1 MDASRFIAKRI
12 SFKGNIAMVSIAVSF
27 LVMIIAVAVSS
38 GFRHEIRD
46 GVSSVSGDVQLV
58 SAETGWGGEA
68 VPVPMHPSYYGQLA
82 EIPYIKDIEP
92 VIYRGGIVKSG
103 DNIHGVLFKGCRRDS
118 LLSGLGVS
126 VPARLAAKLGIA
138 AGDDITAYFV
148 GERVQVRKFHVV
160 SLYDSI
166 LDSDENMVVRTSLAD
181 LQRLNGW
188 DVGSVSALEFSLS
201 PSFRSVDAL
210 EYAAADIGTV
220 AMLYTSPEE
229 PAVTASSAASRYPQL
244 FDWLD
249 LIDFNVLFILV
260 LMTVVAGF
268 NMISGLLIILFENI
282 PVIGILKSVG
292 MKDRHIAKIFLSASS
307 SVVLKGM
314 AAGNAVALLLCW
326 LQDITKILRLDPQN
340 YFVSYVPV
348 HIDLPLVLAADLGA
362 YAVIMLLL
370 LIPSLFISGV
380 DPARTVRVS

>member
-1 MDASRFIAKRI
+1 MDASRLIAKRI

-68 VPVPMHPSYYGQLA
+68 VPVPMHPSYYGKLA
-82 EIPYIKDIEP
+82 EIPYIKEIEP

-188 DVGSVSALEFSLS
+188 DAGSVSALEFSLS

-210 EYAAADIGTV
+210 EHAAADIGTV

>member
-68 VPVPMHPSYYGQLA
+68 VPVPMHPSYYGKLA

-103 DNIHGVLFKGCRRDS
+103 DNIHGVLFKGCQRDS

-188 DVGSVSALEFSLS
+188 DAGSVSALEFSLS
-201 PSFRSVDAL
+201 PSFRTVDAL

>member
-68 VPVPMHPSYYGQLA
+68 VPVPMHPSYYGKLA

-103 DNIHGVLFKGCRRDS
+103 DNIHGVLFKGCQRDS

-188 DVGSVSALEFSLS
+188 DAGSVSALEFSLS
-201 PSFRSVDAL
+201 PSFRTVDAL

-220 AMLYTSPEE
+220 AMLYSSSEE

>member
-58 SAETGWGGEA
+58 SVETGWGGEA
-68 VPVPMHPSYYGQLA
+68 VPVPMHPSYYGKLA
-82 EIPYIKDIEP
+82 EIPYIKEIEP

-188 DVGSVSALEFSLS
+188 DAGSVSALEFSLS

-210 EYAAADIGTV
+210 EHAAADIGTV

-292 MKDRHIAKIFLSASS
+292 MKDMHIAKIFLSASS

>member
-68 VPVPMHPSYYGQLA
+68 VPVPMHPSYYGKLA
-82 EIPYIKDIEP
+82 EIPYIKEIEP

-126 VPARLAAKLGIA
+126 VPARLAARLGIA

-188 DVGSVSALEFSLS
+188 DAGSVSALEFSLS

-210 EYAAADIGTV
+210 EHAAADIGTV
-220 AMLYTSPEE
+220 AMLYSSPEE

-268 NMISGLLIILFENI
+268 NMISGLLIILFQNI

-370 LIPSLFISGV
+370 MIPSFFISGV
-380 DPARTVRVS
+380 DPAKTVRVG

>member
-68 VPVPMHPSYYGQLA
+68 VPVPMHPSYYGKLA
-82 EIPYIKDIEP
+82 EIPYIKEIEP

-118 LLSGLGVS
+118 LLSVLGVS

-188 DVGSVSALEFSLS
+188 DAGSVSALEFSLS

-210 EYAAADIGTV
+210 EHAAADIGTV

-362 YAVIMLLL
+362 YVVIMLLL

>member
-68 VPVPMHPSYYGQLA
+68 VPVPMHPSYYGKLA
-82 EIPYIKDIEP
+82 EIPYIKEIEP

-126 VPARLAAKLGIA
+126 VPARLAARLGIA

-188 DVGSVSALEFSLS
+188 DAGSVSALEFSLS

-210 EYAAADIGTV
+210 EHAAADIGTV
-220 AMLYTSPEE
+220 AMLYSSPEE

-268 NMISGLLIILFENI
+268 NMISGLLIILFQNI

>member
-68 VPVPMHPSYYGQLA
+68 VPVPMHPSYYGKLA

-188 DVGSVSALEFSLS
+188 DAGSVSALEFSLS

-220 AMLYTSPEE
+220 AMLYSSPEE

-268 NMISGLLIILFENI
+268 NMISGLLIILFQNI

>member
-68 VPVPMHPSYYGQLA
+68 VPVPMHPSYYGKLA
-82 EIPYIKDIEP
+82 EIPYIKEIEP

-188 DVGSVSALEFSLS
+188 DAGSVSALEFSLS

-210 EYAAADIGTV
+210 EHAAADIGTV

-326 LQDITKILRLDPQN
+326 LQDIIKILRLDPQN

-348 HIDLPLVLAADLGA
+348 HIDLPLILAADLGA
-362 YAVIMLLL
+362 YVVIMLLL

>member
-68 VPVPMHPSYYGQLA
+68 VPVPMHPSYYGKLA

-103 DNIHGVLFKGCRRDS
+103 DNIHGVLFKGCWRDS

-268 NMISGLLIILFENI
+268 NMISGLLIILFQNI

-348 HIDLPLVLAADLGA
+348 HIDLPLILAADLGA

>member
-58 SAETGWGGEA
+58 STETGWGGEA
-68 VPVPMHPSYYGQLA
+68 VPVPMHPSYYGKLA
-82 EIPYIKDIEP
+82 EIPYIKEIEP

-188 DVGSVSALEFSLS
+188 DAGSVSALEFSLS

-220 AMLYTSPEE
+220 AMLYSSPEE

>member
-68 VPVPMHPSYYGQLA
+68 VPVPMHPSYYGKLA

-268 NMISGLLIILFENI
+268 NMISGLLIILFQNI

-348 HIDLPLVLAADLGA
+348 HIDLPLILAADLGA

>member
-68 VPVPMHPSYYGQLA
+68 VPVPMHPSYYGKLA

-166 LDSDENMVVRTSLAD
+166 LDSDENMVVRTFLAD

-188 DVGSVSALEFSLS
+188 DAGSVSALEFSLS
-201 PSFRSVDAL
+201 PSFRSVDAI
-210 EYAAADIGTV
+210 EHAAADIGTV

>member
-68 VPVPMHPSYYGQLA
+68 VPVPMHPSYYGKLA
-82 EIPYIKDIEP
+82 EIPYIKEIEP

-103 DNIHGVLFKGCRRDS
+103 DNIHGVLFEGCRRDS

-188 DVGSVSALEFSLS
+188 DAGTVSALEFSLS

-210 EYAAADIGTV
+210 EHAAADIGTV

-362 YAVIMLLL
+362 YVVIMLLL

>member
-68 VPVPMHPSYYGQLA
+68 VPVPMHPSYYGKLA
-82 EIPYIKDIEP
+82 EIPYIKEIEP

-103 DNIHGVLFKGCRRDS
+103 YNIHGVLFKGCRRDS

-188 DVGSVSALEFSLS
+188 DAGSVSALEFNLS

>member
-68 VPVPMHPSYYGQLA
+68 VPVPMHPSYYGKLA
-82 EIPYIKDIEP
+82 EIPYIKEIEP

-188 DVGSVSALEFSLS
+188 DAGSVSALEFSLS

-210 EYAAADIGTV
+210 EHAAADIGTV

-268 NMISGLLIILFENI
+268 NMISGLLIILFQNI

-362 YAVIMLLL
+362 YVVIMLLL

>member
-68 VPVPMHPSYYGQLA
+68 VPVPMHPSYYGKLA
-82 EIPYIKDIEP
+82 EIPYIKEIEP

-166 LDSDENMVVRTSLAD
+166 LDSDENMVVRTFLAD

-188 DVGSVSALEFSLS
+188 DAGSVSALEFSLS

-210 EYAAADIGTV
+210 EHAAADIGTV

>member
-68 VPVPMHPSYYGQLA
+68 VPVPMHPSYYGKLA
-82 EIPYIKDIEP
+82 EIPYIKEIEP

>member
-68 VPVPMHPSYYGQLA
+68 VPVPMHPSYYGKLA
-82 EIPYIKDIEP
+82 EIPYIKEIEP

-103 DNIHGVLFKGCRRDS
+103 DNIHGVLFKGSRRDS

-188 DVGSVSALEFSLS
+188 DAGSVSALEFSLS

-210 EYAAADIGTV
+210 EHAAADIGTV

>member
-68 VPVPMHPSYYGQLA
+68 VPVPMHPSYYGKLA
-82 EIPYIKDIEP
+82 EIPYIKEIEP

-188 DVGSVSALEFSLS
+188 DAGSVSALEFSLS

-210 EYAAADIGTV
+210 EHAAADIGTV

-362 YAVIMLLL
+362 YVVIMLLL

>member
-68 VPVPMHPSYYGQLA
+68 VPVPMHPSYYGKLA

-188 DVGSVSALEFSLS
+188 DAGSVSALEFSLS

-210 EYAAADIGTV
+210 EHAAADIGTV

-229 PAVTASSAASRYPQL
+229 PAVTVSSAASRYPQL

>member
-68 VPVPMHPSYYGQLA
+68 VPVPMHPSYYGKLA

-188 DVGSVSALEFSLS
+188 DAGSVSALEFSLS

-220 AMLYTSPEE
+220 AMLYSSPEE

-268 NMISGLLIILFENI
+268 NMISGLLIILFQNI

-326 LQDITKILRLDPQN
+326 LQDIIKILRLDPQN

-348 HIDLPLVLAADLGA
+348 HIDLPLILAADLGA
-362 YAVIMLLL
+362 YVVIMLLL

>member
-68 VPVPMHPSYYGQLA
+68 VPVPMHPSYYGKLA
-82 EIPYIKDIEP
+82 EIPYIKEIEP

-188 DVGSVSALEFSLS
+188 DAGSVSALEFSLS

>member
-68 VPVPMHPSYYGQLA
+68 VPVPMHPSYYGKLA
-82 EIPYIKDIEP
+82 EIPYIKEIEP

-126 VPARLAAKLGIA
+126 VPARLAAKLGMA

-188 DVGSVSALEFSLS
+188 DAGSVSALEFSLS

-210 EYAAADIGTV
+210 EHAAADIGTV

-362 YAVIMLLL
+362 YAIIMLLL

>member
-68 VPVPMHPSYYGQLA
+68 VPVPMHPSYYGKLA

>member
-68 VPVPMHPSYYGQLA
+68 VPVPMHPSYYGKLA

-166 LDSDENMVVRTSLAD
+166 LDSDENMVVRTFLAD

-188 DVGSVSALEFSLS
+188 DAGSVSALEFSLS

-210 EYAAADIGTV
+210 EHAAADIGTV

>member
-12 SFKGNIAMVSIAVSF
+12 SFKGNIAMISIAVSF

-68 VPVPMHPSYYGQLA
+68 VPVPMHPSYYGKLA
-82 EIPYIKDIEP
+82 EIPYIKEIEP

-166 LDSDENMVVRTSLAD
+166 LDSDENMVVRTFLAD

-188 DVGSVSALEFSLS
+188 DAGSVSALEFSLS

-210 EYAAADIGTV
+210 EHAAADIGTV

>member
-68 VPVPMHPSYYGQLA
+68 VPVPMHPSYYGKLA

-166 LDSDENMVVRTSLAD
+166 LDSDENMVVRASLAD

-340 YFVSYVPV
+340 YFVSYVSV

>member
-68 VPVPMHPSYYGQLA
+68 VPVPMHPSYYGKLA
-82 EIPYIKDIEP
+82 EIPYIKEIEP

-188 DVGSVSALEFSLS
+188 DAGSVSALEFSLS

-220 AMLYTSPEE
+220 AMLYSSPEE

>member
-12 SFKGNIAMVSIAVSF
+12 SFKGNIAMVSIAVSS

-68 VPVPMHPSYYGQLA
+68 VPVPMHPSYYGKLA

-188 DVGSVSALEFSLS
+188 DAGSVSALEFSLS

-210 EYAAADIGTV
+210 EHAAADIGTV

>member
-68 VPVPMHPSYYGQLA
+68 VPVPMHPSYYGKLA
-82 EIPYIKDIEP
+82 EIPYIKEIEP

-160 SLYDSI
+160 SLYDSV

-188 DVGSVSALEFSLS
+188 DAGSVSALEFSLS

-210 EYAAADIGTV
+210 EHAAADIGTV

-229 PAVTASSAASRYPQL
+229 PVVTASSAASRYPQL

-362 YAVIMLLL
+362 YVVIMLLL

>member
-68 VPVPMHPSYYGQLA
+68 VPVPMHPSYYGKLA

-188 DVGSVSALEFSLS
+188 DAGSVSALEFSLS

-210 EYAAADIGTV
+210 EHAAADIGTV

-362 YAVIMLLL
+362 YVVIMLLL

>member
-68 VPVPMHPSYYGQLA
+68 VPVPMHPSYYGKLA
-82 EIPYIKDIEP
+82 EIPYIKEIEP

-126 VPARLAAKLGIA
+126 VPERLAAKLGIA

-188 DVGSVSALEFSLS
+188 DAGSVSALEFSLS

-210 EYAAADIGTV
+210 EHAAADIGTV

>member
-68 VPVPMHPSYYGQLA
+68 VPVPMHPSYYGKLA

-188 DVGSVSALEFSLS
+188 DAGSVSALEFSLS

>member
-68 VPVPMHPSYYGQLA
+68 VPVPMHPSYYGKLA
-82 EIPYIKDIEP
+82 EIPYIKEIEP

-188 DVGSVSALEFSLS
+188 DAGSVSALEFSLS

-220 AMLYTSPEE
+220 AMLYSSPEE

-362 YAVIMLLL
+362 YVVIMLLL

>member
-68 VPVPMHPSYYGQLA
+68 VPVPMHPSYYGKLA
-82 EIPYIKDIEP
+82 EIPYIKEIEP

-188 DVGSVSALEFSLS
+188 DAGSVSALEFSLS

-210 EYAAADIGTV
+210 EHAAADIGTV

-292 MKDRHIAKIFLSASS
+292 MKDMHIAKIFLSASS

>member
-68 VPVPMHPSYYGQLA
+68 VPVPMHPSYYGKLA
-82 EIPYIKDIEP
+82 EIPYIKEIEP

-188 DVGSVSALEFSLS
+188 DAGSVSALEFSLS

-210 EYAAADIGTV
+210 EHAAADIGTV

-326 LQDITKILRLDPQN
+326 LLGITKILRLDPQN

-362 YAVIMLLL
+362 YVVIMLLL

>member
-68 VPVPMHPSYYGQLA
+68 VPVPMHPSYYGKLA
-82 EIPYIKDIEP
+82 EIPYIKEIEP

-188 DVGSVSALEFSLS
+188 DAGSVSALEFSLS

-210 EYAAADIGTV
+210 EHAAADIGTV

-326 LQDITKILRLDPQN
+326 LLDITKILRLDPQN

>member
-1 MDASRFIAKRI
+1 
-12 SFKGNIAMVSIAVSF
+12 MVSIAVSF

-68 VPVPMHPSYYGQLA
+68 VPVPMHPSYYGKLA

>member
-68 VPVPMHPSYYGQLA
+68 VPVRMHPSYYGKLA
-82 EIPYIKDIEP
+82 EIPYIKEIEP

-188 DVGSVSALEFSLS
+188 DAGSVSALEFSLS

-210 EYAAADIGTV
+210 EHAAADIGTV

-244 FDWLD
+244 FDWLG